1 MLQSVA
7 AMFGEAMGL
16 RDLIGELAPK
26 TDGSLPAAANMLVDA
41 WQVESPHVIGLRDSR
56 SAGRR

>member
-7 AMFGEAMGL
+7 EMFGEATGL

-26 TDGSLPAAANMLVDA
+26 TDGRLPAAAIMLVDA
-41 WQVESPHVIGLRDSR
+41 WQVEITTGDW
-56 SAGRR
+56 SA